1 VETKEYIQQGSNVF
15 VKTYAQFP
23 LVIKRGEG
31 RYLYDIEE
39 KRYLDLVGGI
49 ATNLLGYNNQL
60 FISHLKETLSHGVTH
75 ISNLYWNTY
84 AIEAATLLASL
95 SGLKRVFFTN
105 SGTEANE
112 AAIKLARKWGKQ
124 RGRSTIIS
132 MVDSFHG
139 RTLGALSATGQ
150 SKYQSSFSPMVEDF
164 TFATFGDIDSLKEM
178 IDDSTSAIMVEII
191 QGEGGIHTADQD
203 YWDQLSLLCEEHDLL
218 LIIDEVQTGMGRTG
232 EVFAYQHFNLKPDI
246 ITLAKGLGGGIPVG
260 AMVCSKRVED
270 VFVPG
275 DHGATFGG
283 NLFSSSAAQYLLT
296 LLEEGSLLRHVQQVS
311 TYLRSQL
318 ENRYPQV
325 IEIRGMGLMV
335 GLEFDQ
341 AVRPI
346 IDEAMN
352 KGLLLVNAGEKVLRM
367 VPPLTI
373 TEDEIDEA
381 LQILDEILLS

>member
-1 VETKEYIQQGSNVF
+1 
-15 VKTYAQFP
+15 
-23 LVIKRGEG
+23 
-31 RYLYDIEE
+31 
-39 KRYLDLVGGI
+39 
-49 ATNLLGYNNQL
+49 
-60 FISHLKETLSHGVTH
+60 
-75 ISNLYWNTY
+75 
-84 AIEAATLLASL
+84 
-95 SGLKRVFFTN
+95 
-105 SGTEANE
+105 
-112 AAIKLARKWGKQ
+112 
-124 RGRSTIIS
+124 
-132 MVDSFHG
+132 M
-139 RTLGALSATGQ
+139 
-150 SKYQSSFSPMVEDF
+150 
-164 TFATFGDIDSLKEM
+164 FATFGDIDSLKEM

-191 QGEGGIHTADQD
+191 QGEGGIHTADQA

-283 NLFSSSAAQYLLT
+283 NLLSSSAALYLLT